1 MSRVDVKSSS
11 DSSLNNE
18 DKDNQHIY
26 EEIKNAA
33 NRPLPPIPPPPTPK
47 VSTTSTIV
55 SVSSKL
61 SSLKAQIDE
70 EDVKSIFV
78 GATKYEI
85 LNYLEDAKERGVD
98 NINDP
103 INEAENESTVGQ
115 LAERGHA
122 NRVSQFSQNRSGDI
136 FCASFYN
143 SEWPN
148 FFCIFSSS
156 SNGSST
162 IVIHKDKDKWTTSV
176 EIERNDSGLGS
187 ETGGKSGNKRPI
199 PIKKLNNNKLNN
211 HDQII
216 CEDCDQLID
225 VNSEVGKR

>member
-11 DSSLNNE
+11 DSSLN
-18 DKDNQHIY
+18 KDDQHIY

-136 FCASFYN
+136 FCASFYS

-148 FFCIFSSS
+148 FFVFL
-156 SNGSST
+156 
-162 IVIHKDKDKWTTSV
+162 VLV
-176 EIERNDSGLGS
+176 LM
-187 ETGGKSGNKRPI
+187 
-199 PIKKLNNNKLNN
+199 
-211 HDQII
+211 
-216 CEDCDQLID
+216 
-225 VNSEVGKR
+225 EVPQ

>member
-1 MSRVDVKSSS
+1 MFFEKWYILSPLCFSIRRPRGAPSKPPRHKKERSQSFTPNSNINENSTEHKTTSHVSRVDVKSSS
-11 DSSLNNE
+11 DSSLN
-18 DKDNQHIY
+18 KDDQHIY

-122 NRVSQFSQNRSGDI
+122 NRVSQFSQNRSG
-136 FCASFYN
+136 
-143 SEWPN
+143 E
-148 FFCIFSSS
+148 FFVPLFI
-156 SNGSST
+156 T
-162 IVIHKDKDKWTTSV
+162 L
-176 EIERNDSGLGS
+176 NDPTFLF
-187 ETGGKSGNKRPI
+187 
-199 PIKKLNNNKLNN
+199 LVLV
-211 HDQII
+211 
-216 CEDCDQLID
+216 LM
-225 VNSEVGKR
+225 EVPQ